1 MLSLSGSTGKHLVSY
16 LKCGLFSNCQVK
28 LLSFIP
34 IIYQD
39 SLIMQGKCK
48 SYLLLF
54 QHINSLTEY
63 FPGKYTSLDISDYLN
78 SGSSGYACEA
88 LRTPNSGGLCSQMAV
103 NNSCVLIRGLSPA
116 FTQIRMRIILVRE

>member
-1 MLSLSGSTGKHLVSY
+1 MAGLSLSGGAGKHLVSY

-63 FPGKYTSLDISDYLN
+63 FPGKYPSLDLSEYLN
-78 SGSSGYACEA
+78 SGSAGDACQA
-88 LRTPNSGGLCSQMAV
+88 LGTPDVGGSAHRLQ
-103 NNSCVLIRGLSPA
+103 
-116 FTQIRMRIILVRE
+116 